1 MHNNISLKFYWPS
14 KAWSKEIIVIYGIK
28 WNIVHD
34 DLFLN
39 PCEISLHYEYSIF
52 FPMNSRGKRKS
63 ERARNRLC
71 YSTAVSHLL
80 ALPLRVSLPRAPRS
94 FPRPHFMRLLRS
106 SGYHTP
112 VRLHSS
118 TDNFRVLPLVE
129 VDHATLFSGWR
140 FLWIY
145 ELAKA

>member
-39 PCEISLHYEYSIF
+39 PVRSHYTTNIQSF
-52 FPMNSRGKRKS
+52 FPWIAEGNEKAS
-63 ERARNRLC
+63 EREIACAIQQRFPIFLPCLC
-71 YSTAVSHLL
+71 VSPSLAHHALSRAHISCDCYVAQAITLPSGFIAVRIIF
-80 ALPLRVSLPRAPRS
+80 AL
-94 FPRPHFMRLLRS
+94 
-106 SGYHTP
+106 
-112 VRLHSS
+112 
-118 TDNFRVLPLVE
+118 LPLVE